1 MDWDDLRHIRA
12 LAAAGTLGGAA
23 EGLGA
28 HPTTVY
34 RRIGRIEAALG
45 VRLFERHREGFSL
58 TPAGE
63 EAAATAERLGGEIDA
78 LERRIAGR
86 DTRPTGTV
94 RLTTTDTLMETL
106 LGRMLAGF
114 RKRYPGISLEVV
126 VGNPYLSLSRRDA
139 DIALRPT
146 ANPPET
152 LVGRRVADV
161 ATAIYGAESYLREA
175 GSADE
180 LSALAWVAPDESL
193 AHLAS
198 ARWTRTELPS
208 VEPVLRCNSLNGVL
222 AACRSGLGL
231 AALPCFLGDQS
242 PELVRVREPIP
253 ELTVGLWLLTH
264 RDLRRVARIRAL
276 LDHLHEAFA
285 GCRSAFAGT
294 ALK

>member
-23 EGLGA
+23 ERLGA
-28 HPTTVY
+28 HQTTVY

-63 EAAATAERLGGEIDA
+63 EAAATAERLGGEVEA

-114 RKRYPGISLEVV
+114 RQRYPGISLEVV
-126 VGNPYLSLSRRDA
+126 IGNPYLSLSRRDA

-146 ANPPET
+146 ANPPDT
-152 LVGRRVADV
+152 LVCLLY
-161 ATAIYGAESYLREA
+161 TS
-175 GSADE
+175 
-180 LSALAWVAPDESL
+180 
-193 AHLAS
+193 
-198 ARWTRTELPS
+198 PS
-208 VEPVLRCNSLNGVL
+208 P
-222 AACRSGLGL
+222 
-231 AALPCFLGDQS
+231 
-242 PELVRVREPIP
+242 
-253 ELTVGLWLLTH
+253 
-264 RDLRRVARIRAL
+264 RD
-276 LDHLHEAFA
+276 
-285 GCRSAFAGT
+285 
-294 ALK
+294 